1 MTPIIS
7 ITQSFAGLVPYDDA
21 LLKLCRPVVIDRADG
36 VDLSICEDVTSV
48 RSNFLRKSSI
58 LTTNHC
64 SINRL
69 TRSFLHQQM
78 ILDKM

>member
-7 ITQSFAGLVPYDDA
+7 MTQSFAGLVPYDDA

-48 RSNFLRKSSI
+48 RSIFL
-58 LTTNHC
+58 
-64 SINRL
+64 
-69 TRSFLHQQM
+69 
-78 ILDKM
+78 